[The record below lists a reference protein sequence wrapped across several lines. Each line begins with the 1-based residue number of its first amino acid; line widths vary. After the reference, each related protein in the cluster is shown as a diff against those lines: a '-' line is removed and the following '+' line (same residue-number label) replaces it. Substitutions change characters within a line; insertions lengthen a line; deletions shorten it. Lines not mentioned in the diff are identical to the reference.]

1 MQVVLLVLLQVVL
14 HVLHLTAK
22 NFQVAQFKGS
32 TSNQMRTGPFAAGD
46 IVNSIA
52 PHCIGPS
59 LTSHTTAGGFQ
70 PGKMKAEERW
80 RPRGE
85 EQVQEAGPRPR
96 VHLRSSAEVLTQG
109 GGAAHS
115 TYRCPPYHLTIINT
129 INTIINIFINLPMLR
144 MPPGTSRGKIAQEW
158 EGKQEMEVEVQVQ
171 EVQ

>member
-1 MQVVLLVLLQVVL
+1 
-14 HVLHLTAK
+14 
-22 NFQVAQFKGS
+22 
-32 TSNQMRTGPFAAGD
+32 
-46 IVNSIA
+46 
-52 PHCIGPS
+52 
-59 LTSHTTAGGFQ
+59 
-70 PGKMKAEERW
+70 MKAEERW

-115 TYRCPPYHLTIINT
+115 TYRCPPYHLPLPPYHLTIINT